1 MPERARRLRDLAA
14 AEAVAR
20 EAGACALAFFHR
32 RESLEV
38 AAKGL
43 QDMASNADRE
53 VEELIRDRL
62 ARLFPDDGFLGE
74 ETGAGLGGNGRLW
87 VVDPIDGT
95 WCFLNGIRAWCVS
108 LAAVDAD
115 GVELG
120 VVYDPCAGELFSA
133 ARGLGARLDGRPI
146 RVREA
151 AALCEGTVSV
161 GFSHR
166 SRPEEV
172 APVIGELLARGGMYH
187 RHGSGALALAWLAAG
202 RLIGYL
208 EPHMNSWDCLA
219 GLLLVREAG
228 GFASDLSSAA
238 ALRDGGAVMAG
249 PMSLYDE
256 LVGLAARHFSRFVP
270 PPRADGRAARA

>member
-1 MPERARRLRDLAA
+1 MPERSRRLRELAM

-32 RESLEV
+32 RESLDV
-38 AAKGL
+38 ATKGL
-43 QDMASNADRE
+43 QDMASAADRA
-53 VEELIRDRL
+53 VEELIRERL
-62 ARLFPDDGFLGE
+62 ARLFPGEAFLGE
-74 ETGAGLGGNGRLW
+74 ETGGGSVGDTRLW

-108 LAAVDAD
+108 LAAVDAE

-120 VVYDPCAGELFSA
+120 VVYDPCSGELFSA
-133 ARGLGARLDGRPI
+133 ARELGARLDGRPI
-146 RVREA
+146 RVREVA
-151 AALCEGTVSV
+151 SLREGTVSV

-172 APVIGELLARGGMYH
+172 APLIGELLAAGGMYH
-187 RHGSGALALAWLAAG
+187 RHGSGALGLAWTAAG
-202 RLIGYL
+202 RLVGYL

-228 GFASDLSSAA
+228 GFASDLSSPEGIAE
-238 ALRDGGAVMAG
+238 GGAVIAG
-249 PMSLYDE
+249 PTSLYDE
-256 LVGLAARHFSRFVP
+256 LVGLAARHFSRFVR
-270 PPRADGRAARA
+270 PPRADGRGARA